1 MERKGKEQKF
11 WQDNLKKML
20 KKLSNQK
27 LYMIFIQRE
36 SLVKN
41 FLDDVKDTYPYRQTM
56 STQVKGRTIKHRQF
70 SINKHN
76 INFQVTRES

>member
-1 MERKGKEQKF
+1 
-11 WQDNLKKML
+11 ML

-56 STQVKGRTIKHRQF
+56 ST
-70 SINKHN
+70 
-76 INFQVTRES
+76 